1 MGIWVQF
8 FIKIKRKFVRFLPL
22 TLLFA
27 LTLFASPQDINSF
40 SSPFEQRIVD
50 EHGKVITY
58 RGELWAAKPQN
69 ALWSYQKPVQKSV
82 YINAKRLVILEPQ
95 LEQATIRSLGD
106 EIDFFE
112 IIKKSKKIDN
122 DHYTATVNG
131 QTYAINF
138 KNNLLSTIQYTDS
151 YDNKVTIQFLKPSH
165 NATIPASRFQ
175 PTIPAGYDVLKN

>member
-1 MGIWVQF
+1 M
-8 FIKIKRKFVRFLPL
+8 RFLPL

-69 ALWSYQKPVQKSV
+69 ALWSYQKPIQKSV

-95 LEQATIRSLGD
+95 LEQATVRSLGD
-106 EIDFFE
+106 EIDFLE
-112 IIKKSKKIDN
+112 IIKKAKKIDN
-122 DHYTATVNG
+122 DHYKATVNG
-131 QTYAINF
+131 QTYSIIF
-138 KNNLLSTIQYTDS
+138 KNDLLNAIQYTDS
-151 YDNKVTIQFLKPSH
+151 YDNKVAIQFLKPTQ
-165 NATIPASRFQ
+165 NGAIPPSRFM

>member
-1 MGIWVQF
+1 M
-8 FIKIKRKFVRFLPL
+8 RFLPL

-69 ALWSYQKPVQKSV
+69 ALWSYQKPIQKSV

-95 LEQATIRSLGD
+95 LEQATVRSLGD
-106 EIDFFE
+106 EIDFLE
-112 IIKKSKKIDN
+112 IIKKAKRIDN
-122 DHYTATVNG
+122 DHYKATVNG
-131 QTYAINF
+131 QTYSIIF
-138 KNNLLSTIQYTDS
+138 KNDLLNAIQYTDS
-151 YDNKVTIQFLKPSH
+151 YDNKVAIQFLKPTQ
-165 NATIPASRFQ
+165 NGAIPPSRFM

>member
-1 MGIWVQF
+1 M
-8 FIKIKRKFVRFLPL
+8 RFLPL
-22 TLLFA
+22 SLLFT

-69 ALWSYQKPVQKSV
+69 ALWSYQKPIQKSV

-106 EIDFFE
+106 EIDFLE
-112 IIKKSKKIDN
+112 IIKKAKKIDS
-122 DHYTATVNG
+122 DHHKATVNG
-131 QTYAINF
+131 QTYTIIF
-138 KNNLLSTIQYTDS
+138 KNDLLSAIQYNDT
-151 YDNKVTIQFLKPSH
+151 YDNHVTIQFLKPTH
-165 NATIPASRFQ
+165 NTAIPSSRFVPAIPAE
-175 PTIPAGYDVLKN
+175 YDVIKN

>member
-1 MGIWVQF
+1 M
-8 FIKIKRKFVRFLPL
+8 RFLPL
-22 TLLFA
+22 SLIFA

-40 SSPFEQRIVD
+40 NSPFEQRIVD

-69 ALWSYQKPVQKSV
+69 ALWAYQKPIQKSV

-106 EIDFFE
+106 EIDFLE
-112 IIKKSKKIDN
+112 IIKKAKKIDN
-122 DHYTATVNG
+122 DHYNATVNG
-131 QTYAINF
+131 QTYTIIF
-138 KNNLLSTIQYTDS
+138 KNDLLNAIQYTDS
-151 YDNKVTIQFLKPSH
+151 YDNKVTIQFLKPVH
-165 NATIPASRFQ
+165 NTAIPSSRFV